1 MSRSPVIIAIYF
13 NCNEIRN
20 QILWEKFNL
29 ESTNIY
35 CSENRCEIARKSLTS
50 INLESLFE
58 NNPENYKYYADHYK
72 TNPNKSS
79 TYLPF
84 RCYLQRMIT
93 SFKV

>member
-35 CSENRCEIARKSLTS
+35 SSENRCEIARKSLTS

-58 NNPENYKYYADHYK
+58 NNPENYKNYADIYK
-72 TNPNKSS
+72 ATG
-79 TYLPF
+79 LPF
-84 RCYLQRMIT
+84 IFCKFTASCNDRKNGA
-93 SFKV
+93 F